1 MNSLLEFTSTLIEEN
16 DGAVEFSD
24 SKNSFQ
30 AILPEDV
37 RHRLGLSE
45 SLVTI
50 SDGACA
56 AEDPPIIPIGFGT
69 ELLERAIPLA
79 LEIGRTASV
88 RMPALSSRK
97 QPDLNPGRH
106 FSFPNATFK
115 EKGDHES
122 WLDYWLW
129 SFNVAAE
136 ADERREE
143 MHHLCVS
150 SSGAG
155 CPELPELIFQQ
166 ASDWEPLMVAAS
178 EFSNEKL
185 ETLFMVACDRALRQ
199 VDESIA
205 EFKETITRHHVR
217 DIRRIETYFRDLSS
231 EMEQEIRRR
240 QLQGADLEIR
250 REKINQLAGEK
261 SRKLSGLKDKYKLR
275 LTLRPLALLL
285 ARLPVRRCD
294 LLVKRRKEQR
304 RLSLVYNLLSK
315 GFDPMACE
323 ACGAGTYTIGFCD
336 DALHVLCPACLSI
349 YTHRKK
355 CPRCRGKRPPLK
367 IDGVLRGLGQE
378 LKIEELRD

>member
-56 AEDPPIIPIGFGT
+56 AEDPRSIPIGFGT

-129 SFNVAAE
+129 SFNV
-136 ADERREE
+136 
-143 MHHLCVS
+143 
-150 SSGAG
+150 G
-155 CPELPELIFQQ
+155 LP
-166 ASDWEPLMVAAS
+166 
-178 EFSNEKL
+178 
-185 ETLFMVACDRALRQ
+185 
-199 VDESIA
+199 
-205 EFKETITRHHVR
+205 
-217 DIRRIETYFRDLSS
+217 
-231 EMEQEIRRR
+231 
-240 QLQGADLEIR
+240 
-250 REKINQLAGEK
+250 
-261 SRKLSGLKDKYKLR
+261 
-275 LTLRPLALLL
+275 
-285 ARLPVRRCD
+285 
-294 LLVKRRKEQR
+294 
-304 RLSLVYNLLSK
+304 
-315 GFDPMACE
+315 
-323 ACGAGTYTIGFCD
+323 
-336 DALHVLCPACLSI
+336 
-349 YTHRKK
+349 
-355 CPRCRGKRPPLK
+355 
-367 IDGVLRGLGQE
+367 
-378 LKIEELRD
+378 